1 MNYTS
6 EKLLKKCWPHQ
17 QSKISHK
24 GRKNKFL
31 FCHLRYARPLDF
43 SRFLHSW
50 LNLALGYHNY
60 RARICDKEQ
69 GLVRLR
75 DSLGTGADHSRCR
88 WVNQGHIH
96 SLTAILGT
104 DDLCHP
110 FWPGL
115 AQQLPCKE
123 EREREREKNHQET
136 GPKEWDLF
144 TQRNT
149 ALSRWGREAEGQ

>member
-1 MNYTS
+1 M
-6 EKLLKKCWPHQ
+6 
-17 QSKISHK
+17 
-24 GRKNKFL
+24 
-31 FCHLRYARPLDF
+31 
-43 SRFLHSW
+43 HSW

-60 RARICDKEQ
+60 RARICNKEQ
-69 GLVRLR
+69 GLVGLG

-123 EREREREKNHQET
+123 EREREKIIRKQVQKNGTRLHRE
-136 GPKEWDLF
+136 
-144 TQRNT
+144 TQPFQGGE
-149 ALSRWGREAEGQ
+149 GRQKASSEEVNGL